1 MFDDYVIPQ
10 SQLRH
15 RYHHHLSLSTSPHV
29 HSIGSAVV
37 GGGSSQSNDRGQGS
51 EKGPFDQRFTF
62 VLGLIFSLLEG
73 IDLTTSTTSIT
84 TTSSSSGGGGGGS
97 SRDTIANATSS
108 SSSSSSSSLRGQGLA
123 HASQGEDSA
132 HTWSLRGLYN
142 PIQLIEKGGIEAF
155 RSFLTRCR

>member
-15 RYHHHLSLSTSPHV
+15 RYHHNLSLSTSPHV

-37 GGGSSQSNDRGQGS
+37 GGGSSHSNDRGHGS
-51 EKGPFDQRFTF
+51 EEGPFDQRFTF

-73 IDLTTSTTSIT
+73 IDLTTNTTTTTSTTSS
-84 TTSSSSGGGGGGS
+84 SSSSGGGGGG
-97 SRDTIANATSS
+97 RDTIANATSS
-108 SSSSSSSSLRGQGLA
+108 SSSSSRGQGLA
-123 HASQGEDSA
+123 PASQGDDSA

-155 RSFLTRCR
+155 RLFLIRCR